1 MNRKDFIINLGLTS
15 AAIPMVTSL
24 NSLEKLSSTF
34 KSTKRMPVFFLGHGS
49 PMNGIE
55 DNQFVQGFKKQGE
68 LLEKPN
74 AIVVISAHWETKG
87 TKVTAMEFPKTIHDF
102 GGFPKAL
109 YEVQYPAPGHP
120 ELAKEIS
127 TIVQPEDTVHLDH
140 QWGLDHGA
148 WTVVKHM
155 FPKADVPVIQLS
167 LDFTLNGQQHFD
179 LAQQLNRLRDKG
191 VLIVGSGNMVH
202 NLRRI
207 EWSKINDNY
216 GYDWAI
222 EANTKMKE
230 WILSSNH
237 KQLIDFKNQT
247 QAFNLAIPTPEHYLP
262 LIYVM
267 AMANNK
273 DEKLLFN
280 DQYLGGSLS
289 MTSVKIG

>member
-15 AAIPMVTSL
+15 AAIPMVASL

-102 GGFPKAL
+102 GGFPKEL

-127 TIVQPEDTVHLDH
+127 TIVQPEETVHLDH

-167 LDFTLNGQQHFD
+167 LDYTLNGQQHFD

-202 NLRRI
+202 NLRRL

-237 KQLIDFKNQT
+237 KQLIDYKNQT

>member
-74 AIVVISAHWETKG
+74 SIIVISAHWETKG
-87 TKVTAMEFPKTIHDF
+87 TKVTAMELPKTIHDF

-202 NLRRI
+202 NLRRL

>member
-102 GGFPKAL
+102 GGFPKEL

-167 LDFTLNGQQHFD
+167 LDYTLNGQQHFD

-237 KQLIDFKNQT
+237 KQLIDYKNQT

-267 AMANNK
+267 AMADNK

-289 MTSVKIG
+289 MTSVKFG

>member
-74 AIVVISAHWETKG
+74 SIIVISAHWETKG

-202 NLRRI
+202 NLRRL

>member
-15 AAIPMVTSL
+15 AAIPMVASL

-102 GGFPKAL
+102 GGFPKEL

-127 TIVQPEDTVHLDH
+127 TIVQPEETVHLDH

-167 LDFTLNGQQHFD
+167 LDYTLNGQQHFD

-202 NLRRI
+202 NLRRL

-237 KQLIDFKNQT
+237 KQLIDYKNQT

-289 MTSVKIG
+289 MTSVKFG

>member
-1 MNRKDFIINLGLTS
+1 LNRKDFIINLGLTS
-15 AAIPMVTSL
+15 AAIPMVASL

-102 GGFPKAL
+102 GGFPKEL

-127 TIVQPEDTVHLDH
+127 TIVQPEETVHLDH

-167 LDFTLNGQQHFD
+167 LDYTLNGQQHFD

-202 NLRRI
+202 NLRRL

-237 KQLIDFKNQT
+237 KQLIDYKNQT

-289 MTSVKIG
+289 MTSVKFG

>member
-1 MNRKDFIINLGLTS
+1 
-15 AAIPMVTSL
+15 
-24 NSLEKLSSTF
+24 
-34 KSTKRMPVFFLGHGS
+34 
-49 PMNGIE
+49 MNGIE

-109 YEVQYPAPGHP
+109 YEIQYPAPGHP

-127 TIVQPEDTVHLDH
+127 TFVQPEDTVHLDH

-148 WTVVKHM
+148 WTIVKHM

-167 LDFTLNGQQHFD
+167 LDYTLNGQQHFD

-202 NLRRI
+202 NLRRL

-262 LIYVM
+262 LIYVI
-267 AMANNK
+267 AMADDK

>member
-102 GGFPKAL
+102 GGFPKEL

-127 TIVQPEDTVHLDH
+127 TIVQPEETVHLDH

-167 LDFTLNGQQHFD
+167 LDYTLNGQQHFD

-202 NLRRI
+202 NLRRL

-237 KQLIDFKNQT
+237 KQLIDFKNQM

-289 MTSVKIG
+289 MTSVKFG

>member
-202 NLRRI
+202 NLRRL

>member
-15 AAIPMVTSL
+15 AAIPMMTSL

-87 TKVTAMEFPKTIHDF
+87 TKVTAMEFLKTIHDF

-167 LDFTLNGQQHFD
+167 LDYTLNGQQHFD

-202 NLRRI
+202 NLRRL

-267 AMANNK
+267 AMSDNK

>member
-74 AIVVISAHWETKG
+74 SIIVISAHWETKG

-202 NLRRI
+202 NLRRL

-237 KQLIDFKNQT
+237 KQLIDYKNQS

>member
-74 AIVVISAHWETKG
+74 SIIVISAHWETKG

-202 NLRRI
+202 NLRRL

-289 MTSVKIG
+289 MTSVKFG

>member
-15 AAIPMVTSL
+15 AAIPMMTSL

-167 LDFTLNGQQHFD
+167 LDYTLNGQQHFD

-202 NLRRI
+202 NLRRLD
-207 EWSKINDNY
+207 WSKINDNY

-237 KQLIDFKNQT
+237 KQLIDYKNQT

-267 AMANNK
+267 AMADNK

>member
-74 AIVVISAHWETKG
+74 SIIVISAHWETKG

-202 NLRRI
+202 NLRRL

-222 EANTKMKE
+222 EANTKMKK

>member
-167 LDFTLNGQQHFD
+167 LDYTLNGQQHFD

-202 NLRRI
+202 NLRRLD
-207 EWSKINDNY
+207 WSKINDNY

-237 KQLIDFKNQT
+237 KQLIDYKNQT

-267 AMANNK
+267 AMADNK

>member
-15 AAIPMVTSL
+15 AAIPMMTSL

-102 GGFPKAL
+102 GGFPKEL

-127 TIVQPEDTVHLDH
+127 TLVQPEDTVHLDH

-167 LDFTLNGQQHFD
+167 LDYTLNGQQHFD

-202 NLRRI
+202 NLRRL

-267 AMANNK
+267 AMSDNK

>member
-74 AIVVISAHWETKG
+74 SIIVISAHWETKG

-167 LDFTLNGQQHFD
+167 LDYKMTPQQHYE
-179 LAQQLNRLRDKG
+179 LAQQLKKLREKG
-191 VLIVGSGNMVH
+191 VLIVGSGNIVH
-202 NLRRI
+202 NLRRL

>member
-74 AIVVISAHWETKG
+74 SIIVISAHWETKG

-167 LDFTLNGQQHFD
+167 LDYTLNGQQHFD
-179 LAQQLNRLRDKG
+179 LAQQLNRVRDKG

-202 NLRRI
+202 NLRRL

>member
-167 LDFTLNGQQHFD
+167 LDYTLNGQQHFD

-202 NLRRI
+202 NLRRL

-237 KQLIDFKNQT
+237 KQLIDFKNQA

-262 LIYVM
+262 LIYVL
-267 AMANNK
+267 AMSDNK

-280 DQYLGGSLS
+280 DQYSGGSLS
-289 MTSVKIG
+289 MTSVKFG

>member
-202 NLRRI
+202 NLRRL

-289 MTSVKIG
+289 MTSVKFG

>member
-102 GGFPKAL
+102 GGFPKEL

-167 LDFTLNGQQHFD
+167 LDYTLNGQQHFD
-179 LAQQLNRLRDKG
+179 LALQLNRLRDKG

-202 NLRRI
+202 NLRRL

-237 KQLIDFKNQT
+237 KQLIDYKNQT

-267 AMANNK
+267 AMADNK

-289 MTSVKIG
+289 MTSVKFG

>member
-167 LDFTLNGQQHFD
+167 LDYTLNGQQHFD

-202 NLRRI
+202 NLRRLD
-207 EWSKINDNY
+207 WSKINDNY

-237 KQLIDFKNQT
+237 KQLIDYKNQT

-267 AMANNK
+267 AMADNK

-289 MTSVKIG
+289 MTSVKFG

>member
-15 AAIPMVTSL
+15 AAIPMMTSL

-87 TKVTAMEFPKTIHDF
+87 TKVTAMDFPKTIHDF
-102 GGFPKAL
+102 GGFPKEL

-127 TIVQPEDTVHLDH
+127 TLVQPEDTVHLDH
-140 QWGLDHGA
+140 EWGLDHGA

-167 LDFTLNGQQHFD
+167 LDYTLNGQQHFD

-202 NLRRI
+202 NLRRL

-267 AMANNK
+267 AMSDNK

>member
-15 AAIPMVTSL
+15 AAIPMVASL

-87 TKVTAMEFPKTIHDF
+87 TKVTVMEFPKTIHDF
-102 GGFPKAL
+102 GGFPKEL

-127 TIVQPEDTVHLDH
+127 TIVQPEETVHLDH

-167 LDFTLNGQQHFD
+167 LDYTLNGQQHFD

-202 NLRRI
+202 NLRRL

-289 MTSVKIG
+289 MTSVKFG

>member
-74 AIVVISAHWETKG
+74 SIIVISAHWETKG

-202 NLRRI
+202 NLRRL

-267 AMANNK
+267 AMADNK